1 MSEDQQQVKVSKVG
15 RKFAIGYQMGGE
27 MTSDD
32 WIEVISRY
40 RESIL
45 EVYFAMPG
53 DMSGRAPAGLKLEE
67 RKTDGLLEAFWN
79 DLERLKAMD
88 VSGVMLFNSA
98 CYGVVSEEDG
108 RLVGFARVVSDQA
121 TTYYLCDVVIDPAL
135 RGRGLGKALVGHIE
149 SRPEYAG
156 LRGFLITRDAHGL
169 YRKFGYEGVD
179 GRVMVKLNKGS
190 EGTC

>member
-1 MSEDQQQVKVSKVG
+1 MKISKVG

-32 WIEVISRY
+32 WIEVISRH

-98 CYGVVSEEDG
+98 CYGVDNQSQKLLEHVGKIGCQTRHFFFE
-108 RLVGFARVVSDQA
+108 GFAVVFLFLD
-121 TTYYLCDVVIDPAL
+121 TDVPT
-135 RGRGLGKALVGHIE
+135 GRKDIILLGDI
-149 SRPEYAG
+149 
-156 LRGFLITRDAHGL
+156 L
-169 YRKFGYEGVD
+169 YRCNRAEAFDVFQRAVLERFESVRQLLDIVFG
-179 GRVMVKLNKGS
+179 
-190 EGTC
+190 